1 MITNLLTRHGRGTL
15 TAAGLALALLVTSCS
30 EPTPPPAETTP
41 PPAAETAPEPVPAPA
56 AETPPP
62 APPAAEP
69 APEPAPPEAAAPA
82 GPIPVKVSLFSWPGY
97 GFWFIAKE
105 KNLVPE
111 IALDIQIIED
121 PYESFGLMA
130 AGQLDVSS
138 STVEYGPIAAE
149 EGVPVKLV
157 AYTNPSY
164 GTDKII
170 LAPGVTGAKDL
181 VGKEVAVLE
190 GGLTQIYMGIWLEN
204 NGVAFDQV
212 KYTNLIM
219 DDAVAAMVSGK
230 VAAGEFWE
238 PFGSNVLKALPEAKV
253 VDTSKSD
260 YFKETAL
267 LGDGMYMSGAFL
279 AKKEAAMLTMKA
291 YFEAVKFW
299 KENPAEGNKIIAEGL
314 KFPVADVEL
323 VIGADGSATDGGI
336 YPFNWMEAS
345 QFMGLNEGVPPF
357 GKNGQIADHWKL
369 TNDWWIK
376 FGVVEKSHPMEAGVA
391 VEPMKMLKE
400 SGY

>member
-1 MITNLLTRHGRGTL
+1 MKHPEHPNRTIR
-15 TAAGLALALLVTSCS
+15 GLALLSLGLLFLTSCS
-30 EPTPPPAETTP
+30 EPTPPP
-41 PPAAETAPEPVPAPA
+41 TAPE
-56 AETPPP
+56 
-62 APPAAEP
+62 APPAAEAP
-69 APEPAPPEAAAPA
+69 APAPAEPAPAPAEPAPEAKPEPAPAPAAAAPA
-82 GPIPVKVSLFSWPGY
+82 APTTVKVSLFSWPGY

-121 PYESFGLMA
+121 PYESFGQMA
-130 AGQLDVSS
+130 AGQLDVTS

-170 LAPGVTGAKDL
+170 LAPGINGASDL

-190 GGLTQIYMGIWLEN
+190 GGLTQIYMGIWLEK

-253 VDTSKSD
+253 VATSKDD
-260 YFKETAL
+260 YFKETVL
-267 LGDGMYMSGAFL
+267 LGDGMYMSGSFL
-279 AKKEAAMLTMKA
+279 EKKETAMLTMKA

-299 KENPAEGNKIIAEGL
+299 KENPAEANQIIADGL
-314 KFPVADVEL
+314 KFSVADVEL
-323 VIGADGSATDGGI
+323 VIGKDGSATDGGI
-336 YPFNWMEAS
+336 YPFNWTEAS
-345 QFMGLNEGVPPF
+345 QFMGLTEGTPPF

-376 FGVVEKSHPMEAGVA
+376 FGTVKTSHPMEAGVA

>member
-1 MITNLLTRHGRGTL
+1 MMTVAILHFRKLL
-15 TAAGLALALLVTSCS
+15 ASFVALAGVTFLASCGGSLPSDEATPEES
-30 EPTPPPAETTP
+30 ELPSEKTEADTET
-41 PPAAETAPEPVPAPA
+41 VS
-56 AETPPP
+56 
-62 APPAAEP
+62 
-69 APEPAPPEAAAPA
+69 
-82 GPIPVKVSLFSWPGY
+82 VSLFSWPGY

-121 PYESFGLMA
+121 PYESFGQMA
-130 AGQLDVSS
+130 AGKLDVTS

-157 AYTNPSY
+157 AFTNPSY

-170 LAPGVTGAKDL
+170 LAPGIGSAQDL
-181 VGKEVAVLE
+181 VGREVAVLE
-190 GGLTQIYMGIWLEN
+190 GGLTQIYMGIWLEE

-253 VDTSKSD
+253 AATSKD
-260 YFKETAL
+260 PYFKKTAL
-267 LGDGMYMSGAFL
+267 LADGMYMSGGFL
-279 AKKEAAMLTMKA
+279 ENPDSAALAVKA

-299 KENPAEGNKIIAEGL
+299 KENPAEGNRIIAEGL
-314 KFPVADVEL
+314 QFPIEDVEL
-323 VIGADGSATDGGI
+323 VIGKDGSSTDGGI
-336 YPFNWMEAS
+336 YPFNWEES
-345 QFMGLNEGVPPF
+345 CRFMGLTEGTPPF
-357 GKNGQIADHWKL
+357 GENGQIAEHWKL
-369 TNDWWIK
+369 TNEWWMK
-376 FGVVEKSHPMEAGVA
+376 FGVVKSVHPMESGVSL
-391 VEPMKMLKE
+391 EPMKALSD
-400 SGY
+400 SGYGM

>member
-1 MITNLLTRHGRGTL
+1 MKLIYYIMR
-15 TAAGLALALLVTSCS
+15 AGALLSLAALFALTSCS
-30 EPTPPPAETTP
+30 GDPAPPEEPVAE
-41 PPAAETAPEPVPAPA
+41 ETAPE
-56 AETPPP
+56 TP
-62 APPAAEP
+62 AEP
-69 APEPAPPEAAAPA
+69 APAEPETKPEPKPAPAPKPEPKPAAEAKPAKEPAT
-82 GPIPVKVSLFSWPGY
+82 VKVSLFSWPGY

-111 IALDIQIIED
+111 IDLDIQIIED

-130 AGQLDVSS
+130 AGQLDVTS

-149 EGVPVKLV
+149 EGVPVQMV

-170 LAPGVTGAKDL
+170 LSPGIESAKDL
-181 VGKEVAVLE
+181 IGKEVAVLE
-190 GGLTQIYMGIWLEN
+190 GGLTQIYMGIWLEE

-238 PFGSNVLKALPEAKV
+238 PFGSNVLKALPEATV
-253 VDTSKSD
+253 AATSKD
-260 YFKETAL
+260 PYFKETAL
-267 LGDGMYMSGAFL
+267 LADGMYMSKSFME
-279 AKKEAAMLTMKA
+279 KKNVAALTVKA

-299 KENPAEGNKIIAEGL
+299 EENPAEGNAIIAKGL
-314 KFPVADVEL
+314 QFPVEDVEL
-323 VIGADGSATDGGI
+323 VIGADGSSEDGGI
-336 YPFNWMEAS
+336 YPFNFLDAAQFLGLME
-345 QFMGLNEGVPPF
+345 GTPPF
-357 GKNGQIADHWKL
+357 GKNGHIASHWKM

-376 FGVVEKSHPMEAGVA
+376 FGMVKESHPMESGIALG
-391 VEPMKMLKE
+391 PMKTLIEK
-400 SGY
+400 GYGQ

>member
-1 MITNLLTRHGRGTL
+1 M
-15 TAAGLALALLVTSCS
+15 
-30 EPTPPPAETTP
+30 
-41 PPAAETAPEPVPAPA
+41 
-56 AETPPP
+56 
-62 APPAAEP
+62 
-69 APEPAPPEAAAPA
+69 
-82 GPIPVKVSLFSWPGY
+82 KVSLFSWPGY

-105 KNLVPE
+105 KNLVPG

-130 AGQLDVSS
+130 AGQLDVTS

-157 AYTNPSY
+157 TYTNPSY

-170 LAPGVTGAKDL
+170 LAPGIASAKDL
-181 VGKEVAVLE
+181 IGKEVAVLE

-279 AKKEAAMLTMKA
+279 AKREAAMLTMKA

-299 KENPAEGNKIIAEGL
+299 KENPAEANKIIAEGL

-323 VIGADGSATDGGI
+323 VLGVNGSATDGGI

-391 VEPMKMLKE
+391 LEPLKMLKE

>member
-1 MITNLLTRHGRGTL
+1 MKTPSILQPLVRGTCFPL
-15 TAAGLALALLVTSCS
+15 IASALFLAACGGN
-30 EPTPPPAETTP
+30 P
-41 PPAAETAPEPVPAPA
+41 
-56 AETPPP
+56 
-62 APPAAEP
+62 P
-69 APEPAPPEAAAPA
+69 APEPESPPAEEAPSEAPAPAPAETGAAPA
-82 GPIPVKVSLFSWPGY
+82 PAPVKVSLFSWPGY

-121 PYESFGLMA
+121 PYESFGQMA
-130 AGQLDVSS
+130 AGQLDVTS

-170 LAPGVTGAKDL
+170 LAPGVGGASDL

-190 GGLTQIYMGIWLEN
+190 GGLTQIYMGIWLEK

-267 LGDGMYMSGAFL
+267 LGDGMYMSGSFL
-279 AKKEAAMLTMKA
+279 EKKDVARLTMKA

-299 KENPAEGNKIIAEGL
+299 EANPAEGNKIIADGL
-314 KFPVADVEL
+314 KFSIEDVEL
-323 VIGADGSATDGGI
+323 VIGKDGSSGDGGI
-336 YPFNWMEAS
+336 YPFNWTEAA
-345 QFMGLNEGVPPF
+345 QFMGLAGGEPPF

-376 FGVVEKSHPMEAGVA
+376 FGVVKESHPMEAGVA
-391 VEPMKMLKE
+391 LEPMKLLKE

>member
-1 MITNLLTRHGRGTL
+1 
-15 TAAGLALALLVTSCS
+15 
-30 EPTPPPAETTP
+30 
-41 PPAAETAPEPVPAPA
+41 
-56 AETPPP
+56 
-62 APPAAEP
+62 
-69 APEPAPPEAAAPA
+69 
-82 GPIPVKVSLFSWPGY
+82 
-97 GFWFIAKE
+97 
-105 KNLVPE
+105 
-111 IALDIQIIED
+111 
-121 PYESFGLMA
+121 
-130 AGQLDVSS
+130 
-138 STVEYGPIAAE
+138 VEYGPIAAE

-170 LAPGVTGAKDL
+170 LAPGINGASDL

-190 GGLTQIYMGIWLEN
+190 GGLTQIYMGIWLEK
-204 NGVAFDQV
+204 NGVAFDKV

-253 VDTSKSD
+253 VATSKD
-260 YFKETAL
+260 PYFKETVL
-267 LGDGMYMSGAFL
+267 LGDGMYMSGSFL
-279 AKKEAAMLTMKA
+279 AKKETAMLTMKA

-299 KENPAEGNKIIAEGL
+299 KENPAEANQIIADGL
-314 KFPVADVEL
+314 KFTVPDVEL
-323 VIGADGSATDGGI
+323 VLGKDGSATDGGI
-336 YPFNWMEAS
+336 YPFNWTEAA
-345 QFMGLNEGVPPF
+345 QFMGLTEGVPPF

-376 FGVVEKSHPMEAGVA
+376 FGTVKTSHPMEAGVA
-391 VEPMKMLKE
+391 IDPMKMLKE

>member
-1 MITNLLTRHGRGTL
+1 MKHPKHKTTKNRS
-15 TAAGLALALLVTSCS
+15 LALLSLGLLFLAACS
-30 EPTPPPAETTP
+30 DTT
-41 PPAAETAPEPVPAPA
+41 PPAAETPAPEAKPEPAQAPA
-56 AETPPP
+56 AP
-62 APPAAEP
+62 AT
-69 APEPAPPEAAAPA
+69 
-82 GPIPVKVSLFSWPGY
+82 VKVSLFSWPGY

-121 PYESFGLMA
+121 PYESFGQMA
-130 AGQLDVSS
+130 AGQLDVTS

-170 LAPGVTGAKDL
+170 LAPGINGASDL

-190 GGLTQIYMGIWLEN
+190 GGLTQIYMGIWLEK
-204 NGVAFDQV
+204 NGVAFDKV

-253 VDTSKSD
+253 VATSKD
-260 YFKETAL
+260 PYFKETVL
-267 LGDGMYMSGAFL
+267 LGDGMYMSGSFL
-279 AKKEAAMLTMKA
+279 AKKETAMLTMKA

-299 KENPAEGNKIIAEGL
+299 KENPAEANQIIADGL
-314 KFPVADVEL
+314 KFTVPDVEL
-323 VIGADGSATDGGI
+323 VLGKDGSATDGGI
-336 YPFNWMEAS
+336 YPFNWTEAA
-345 QFMGLNEGVPPF
+345 QFMGLTEGVPPF

-376 FGVVEKSHPMEAGVA
+376 FGTVKTSHPMEAGVA
-391 VEPMKMLKE
+391 IEPMKTLKE

>member
-1 MITNLLTRHGRGTL
+1 MITTLLTRHGRGTL

-41 PPAAETAPEPVPAPA
+41 PPPAEATPASA
-56 AETPPP
+56 AETPAP
-62 APPAAEP
+62 ATPAAEP
-69 APEPAPPEAAAPA
+69 APAPPAAAAPS

-170 LAPGVTGAKDL
+170 LAPGVASAKDL

-253 VDTSKSD
+253 VDTSKSP

-314 KFPVADVEL
+314 KFTVADVEL
-323 VIGADGSATDGGI
+323 VIGVDGSATDGGI

-376 FGVVEKSHPMEAGVA
+376 FGVVEKSHPMEAGVGI
-391 VEPMKMLKE
+391 EPMKMLKE